1 MGSIFGKLLSSFMS
15 KPEMRILMVGL
26 DAAGKVGDMT
36 DFDFYPRK
44 VSFVC
49 TWSVLGCNSNAYVFS
64 YVMLIGLASF
74 WMCRRRFYI
83 S

>member
-44 VSFVC
+44 VIVC
-49 TWSVLGCNSNAYVFS
+49 VYV
-64 YVMLIGLASF
+64 VGD
-74 WMCRRRFYI
+74 WM
-83 S
+83 